1 MSDRENKKH
10 SFLRTIGTVAAAG
23 TAAYGGFSWHLFNK
37 LFDLERNSLHSVSL
51 RQDGDEEA
59 VNRWLVQAKRT
70 DAYLQSF
77 DGLTLHAI
85 VITNHSEG
93 HRWVLLA
100 HGFGQSAMDMA
111 GYMLEADKRG
121 YNILAIDQR
130 GCGGSR
136 GRYCGMGWLE
146 HYDVISWCS
155 WLCEHDSDC
164 EIALIGV
171 DIGANAVM
179 NAAGDYLSPH
189 VKCGVEDGG
198 CSDLKEE
205 LLYLLKSEPDLPSG
219 AFIVGI
225 DFFVKHLLHF
235 SIYEY
240 STRRQLLTARI
251 PLLFIHGNQD
261 AVVPA
266 SMAIACSDAC
276 SSRKELALYDQCGH
290 NEAVRQPDYF
300 DKVFGFIETAF

>member
-111 GYMLEADKRG
+111 ATTFLPLTKEDAAAAVAV
-121 YNILAIDQR
+121 IA
-130 GCGGSR
+130 
-136 GRYCGMGWLE
+136 GW
-146 HYDVISWCS
+146 
-155 WLCEHDSDC
+155 
-164 EIALIGV
+164 
-171 DIGANAVM
+171 
-179 NAAGDYLSPH
+179 AGW
-189 VKCGVEDGG
+189 
-198 CSDLKEE
+198 
-205 LLYLLKSEPDLPSG
+205 
-219 AFIVGI
+219 
-225 DFFVKHLLHF
+225 
-235 SIYEY
+235 
-240 STRRQLLTARI
+240 STT
-251 PLLFIHGNQD
+251 
-261 AVVPA
+261 
-266 SMAIACSDAC
+266 M
-276 SSRKELALYDQCGH
+276 
-290 NEAVRQPDYF
+290 
-300 DKVFGFIETAF
+300 